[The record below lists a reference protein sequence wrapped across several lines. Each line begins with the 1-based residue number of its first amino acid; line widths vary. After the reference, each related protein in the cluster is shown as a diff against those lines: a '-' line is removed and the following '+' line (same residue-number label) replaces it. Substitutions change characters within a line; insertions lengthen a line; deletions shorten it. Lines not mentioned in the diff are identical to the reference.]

1 MFRLPSVCVPAAR
14 RISGLIAIILA
25 VSAAPALAETPIG
38 EISGEIG
45 DEAFV
50 WETLDVPS
58 EGTATAEF
66 SDFGPVTTVS
76 IQGHEQGGESRMRN
90 VLSLDFSLMGSDVM
104 DIDVSF
110 FPDGLSGPFYISTDA
125 PRDAQ
130 ISFDRLD
137 LDDDPAMA
145 EGNFTALLCRQD
157 SFMSPPDTNDCIE
170 ARGRFTTQLRPG
182 A

>member
-1 MFRLPSVCVPAAR
+1 MFRFTNFCQHHLRFAVATTALAA
-14 RISGLIAIILA
+14 LL
-25 VSAAPALAETPIG
+25 VAAPALAETPIG